1 MSFFK
6 IEKSGCNVR
15 KGLLQV
21 RYDLFWDEA
30 DPEYKLIEVPI
41 IPPEGY
47 TGEET
52 DEAYQSW
59 EESLPTQ
66 FINLPFC
73 LHFVF
78 YDPTVTDE
86 EILFV
91 GELALDMAEKNYRA
105 GDILK
110 NKNMKFDWK
119 PWWEGTTEVERRL
132 EAVKALDVA
141 TVNNANLYRVK

>member
-6 IEKSGCNVR
+6 IEKTGCNVR

-21 RYDLFWDEA
+21 RYDLFWDEKN
-30 DPEYKLIEVPI
+30 PEYQLVEEKIY
-41 IPPEGY
+41 PEESYQG
-47 TGEET
+47 
-52 DEAYQSW
+52 DEKDYQAW
-59 EESLPTQ
+59 LDSLPTQ
-66 FINLPFC
+66 LVNLPFC
-73 LHFVF
+73 SHFVF
-78 YDPTVTDE
+78 FEPNVTDE

-105 GDILK
+105 GDVTK
-110 NKNMKFDWK
+110 NQNMKFE
-119 PWWEGTTEVERRL
+119 WEPAWAAESARRL